1 MESPEGIKS
10 GLHFNLTLGAIFM
23 PYATTGTESKHFL
36 WNHMLP
42 GAYAEN
48 RKIQPPAYQDDVLQ
62 T

>member
-10 GLHFNLTLGAIFM
+10 GPCFNLTLGAIFM
-23 PYATTGTESKHFL
+23 PYATTGAESKHFL
-36 WNHMLP
+36 RNHMLP

-48 RKIQPPAYQDDVLQ
+48 QKIQPPVYQDDVLQ